1 MKLQQRRRH
10 EERVI
15 RWVPYSTW
23 ILSAASTKPLVTKKF
38 TMRSL
43 MSLVVM
49 WRISGI
55 GVGSWPKDLS
65 RSIKIGD
72 MPLAAARWLGRSI
85 LEERVG
91 T

>member
-1 MKLQQRRRH
+1 MLAAANLHRTACPPFVPLQVREFPMKLQQWRH

-15 RWVPYSTW
+15 HWVPYSTW

-49 WRISGI
+49 WRISGS
-55 GVGSWPKDLS
+55 V
-65 RSIKIGD
+65 
-72 MPLAAARWLGRSI
+72 
-85 LEERVG
+85 LEG
-91 T
+91 GQKT